1 MWVLLV
7 PHFFFSDLHNVF
19 NSCWQWWLDDKW
31 KNLFLLSRWFFFFFF
46 FPYSWDFVLVFVW
59 MKISGGAITLSQDA
73 KGEGKETFLA
83 DEFSILLCGWRD
95 AFYVGGNFSWGNHII
110 AFFVFW
116 SWGFYV
122 CNLDSHRILLFWSL
136 FL

>member
-1 MWVLLV
+1 MCLIHADNDGLMISERTC
-7 PHFFFSDLHNVF
+7 PYY
-19 NSCWQWWLDDKW
+19 QDD
-31 KNLFLLSRWFFFFFF
+31 FFFFF